1 MNIAFSRTLKLSS
14 PLLRGND
21 VLALQTQLGI
31 PLGQRDGVFGK
42 ATQQAVIAYQNRQQ
56 LTADGVV
63 GRRTWASLFGTDSVT
78 ETPNADSTHV
88 DSNAQLVIAASLKQ
102 FHNVYPD
109 ACKWRLTASGI
120 EIEGKG
126 IEISKGEPKTVSR
139 VCQDYKD
146 ALEQAA
152 KKTGVPVELLIAT
165 MCTEAFDATM
175 HTVNPRATR
184 KEPGYR
190 SDEATPSRVSYGLT
204 QTLISTARDAI
215 SQLAVG
221 APVSA
226 EKIDRE
232 WLFIPANAI
241 LAGAAYIA
249 MQKKRTKLDPPV
261 VACAYNAGSV
271 VYNNGAN
278 NRWKMRQ
285 YPIGTDDHADRFV
298 QWFNDCFRYF
308 KAEGCPFDPGTSF
321 WQQLD
326 AEATH
331 VAATNAA
338 PQSAETPLNLV
349 VNES

>member
-78 ETPNADSTHV
+78 ETPNADNTHV
-88 DSNAQLVIAASLKQ
+88 DSNAQLVIAESLKQ
-102 FHNVYPD
+102 LHSVYPD
-109 ACKWRLTASGI
+109 ACKWQLTASGI

-126 IEISKGEPKTVSR
+126 IETSKGEPKTVSR

-175 HTVNPRATR
+175 HTVNPKAYCAFC
-184 KEPGYR
+184 PQ
-190 SDEATPSRVSYGLT
+190 SSVATPRRGDETGGGRCSPRQSKC
-204 QTLISTARDAI
+204 S
-215 SQLAVG
+215 
-221 APVSA
+221 
-226 EKIDRE
+226 
-232 WLFIPANAI
+232 PA
-241 LAGAAYIA
+241 G
-249 MQKKRTKLDPPV
+249 
-261 VACAYNAGSV
+261 
-271 VYNNGAN
+271 
-278 NRWKMRQ
+278 RWR
-285 YPIGTDDHADRFV
+285 G
-298 QWFNDCFRYF
+298 
-308 KAEGCPFDPGTSF
+308 GPGD
-321 WQQLD
+321 LRR
-326 AEATH
+326 
-331 VAATNAA
+331 
-338 PQSAETPLNLV
+338 
-349 VNES
+349 